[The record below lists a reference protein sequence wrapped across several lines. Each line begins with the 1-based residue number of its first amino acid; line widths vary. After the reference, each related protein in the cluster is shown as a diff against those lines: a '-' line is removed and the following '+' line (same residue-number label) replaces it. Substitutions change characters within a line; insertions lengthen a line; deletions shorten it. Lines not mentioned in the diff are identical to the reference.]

1 MTCSKSKKWLILIMT
16 CSKSAK
22 CKFSKMGIHGE
33 WLIFFWL
40 VNYLLSA
47 VSFPAKKNESQK
59 EYMEMGRY
67 FHLGA
72 HLKCAGTVTFILL
85 LLYTFIHSID
95 ISDIFMSG
103 SYLFITTNR
112 KFFLRE

>member
-1 MTCSKSKKWLILIMT
+1 MTCSKSEKWLILIMT
-16 CSKSAK
+16 CSKSVK

-40 VNYLLSA
+40 VNYLVSA

-85 LLYTFIHSID
+85 STALTFQIVLCQGLIC
-95 ISDIFMSG
+95 
-103 SYLFITTNR
+103 L
-112 KFFLRE
+112 